1 MSLLKQVG
9 VLVLIGAVAAAGY
22 FGWDRYTSNDRGAPA
37 AAERAAPRIAVVTAP
52 AETREIEILLEAVG
66 STRARRS
73 VAITPA
79 ASGRVTEFHLV
90 SGAPVKAGDML
101 LKLDDGIERADLAEA
116 AARVRDAEGKLARAQ
131 ALRLS
136 NTVAEATVEQLTA
149 DLAIAEAQLERAERR
164 LRDRTVFAPFDG
176 IVGFTDIEIG
186 ARVEVG
192 DHVTVL
198 DDLSAIEVEFSLP
211 ERWFGHI
218 RPGKTVRARAAAFA
232 EREFTGRIEAL
243 DSRIDPI
250 SRAFKVRA
258 VIGNEDSALPVG
270 MFMHLSVMVERRDAL
285 TIPEEAVVFDGSR
298 AHAFVAVETGDGGPR
313 AAQRHLTL
321 GQRAFGF
328 VEVLDGVAE
337 GERVIVRGVQKAR
350 DGAALTLERTGATDA
365 RPAFEGTGA
374 ASGSAPGAP
383 GS

>member
-1 MSLLKQVG
+1 MG
-9 VLVLIGAVAAAGY
+9 VLVLIGALAIAGY
-22 FGWDRYTSNDRGAPA
+22 FGWERYGQDDRTEQATDI
-37 AAERAAPRIAVVTAP
+37 RAVPRIAVVTAL

-79 ASGRVTEFHLV
+79 AAGRVTEFHLV
-90 SGAPVKAGDML
+90 PGAPVKSGDML
-101 LKLDDGIERADLAEA
+101 LKLDDGIERADVAEA

-131 ALRLS
+131 ALRRS

-149 DLAIAEAQLERAERR
+149 ELAIAKAQLERAERR

-211 ERWFGHI
+211 ERWFGRI
-218 RPGKTVRARAAAFA
+218 QPGKTVRARAAAFT
-232 EREFTGRIEAL
+232 EREFTGRVETL

-298 AHAFVAVETGDGGPR
+298 AHAFVAVEAEDGGPR
-313 AAQRHLTL
+313 AAQRHLDL

-328 VEVLDGVAE
+328 VEVLDGVSK

-350 DGAALTLERTGATDA
+350 DGAALTLEPKGTANTPPAPSDPSSGAL
-365 RPAFEGTGA
+365 
-374 ASGSAPGAP
+374 GS
-383 GS
+383 